1 MMPSRPKSE
10 TLHSFSGVYPHL
22 ACTNGTADQPEW
34 ECGIGAVAAWNDK
47 LWYMTYPAHCPFGSE
62 DKLYSLDKEMR
73 ATVHP
78 KSVGGTH
85 ASRMIHC
92 ESGQLIIGPYFIDRQ
107 DHVRAIPPSAMEGRL
122 TGVARHLTD
131 PANKVIFYT
140 MESGLYEVDVHTLE
154 VNTLYRDPNALER
167 LHGNYLLPG
176 VHGKGAYTG
185 QERLVVSNNGEG
197 GALAEWLGVGSP
209 GDKDSWRIIDAN
221 KYTEVTGPG
230 GLYGAP
236 DQDAPIWALGW
247 DDKSV
252 LLQVCHRREWKRYRL
267 PMASFTH
274 IADNGWF
281 TEWPR
286 IRDIGAEKWLMDM
299 FGMLYEFPPAF
310 SHDHTA
316 GIRPLSV
323 HHGMIVDYE
332 QWDGQLVLG
341 CNDASVQYNPL
352 TGRCQSNLLFTS
364 FDKLKTFGQPSG
376 WGCVWSQEAVEAG
389 IPSEP
394 FHFAGFEQRVLH
406 VSHTE
411 PQDATFRIQLDL
423 EGNGKWTEQHQ
434 LLVPAGGYRYYIFPE
449 GMEAEWVR
457 LVPLEDIGGATAAF
471 SYHQAT
477 DNPRQEGLIAGL
489 TDAGDT
495 GPHSDAILYASD
507 DMRLP
512 LHLAATQY
520 NDEGEVVAET
530 LYELQENIRFTQLD
544 DDALHARLREELAPA
559 PQYELDDASVIV
571 TNGEGRRYRLPKG
584 HSAYDGEPASGYRRM
599 IREVV
604 TERSLMNV
612 HGTFY
617 ELPDEHSG
625 GLHRIQPICT
635 HNKLIH
641 DFCSWRGM
649 LVLSGIAA
657 ETDASYDSSEHIV
670 RSDDGTAALWLGN
683 VDDLRSFGAPCGTGG
698 PWLQS
703 EAAAG
708 IPSDPYLMRG
718 YRHKRLE
725 LSHSSTEAVEFTVE
739 VDFQGND
746 TWAVYGTLTAVP
758 GETLEHEFPAGY
770 AAQWVRLAS
779 NRNTVATAT
788 FYYNS

>member
-1 MMPSRPKSE
+1 MPASQQKE
-10 TLHSFSGVYPHL
+10 TQRSFSGVYPHL
-22 ACTNGTADQPEW
+22 ASTNGAPLKPEW

-47 LWYMTYPAHCPFGSE
+47 LWYITYPAHCPFGSE
-62 DKLYSLDKEMR
+62 DKLYSLDSELR
-73 ATVHP
+73 VTTHP
-78 KSVGGTH
+78 ESIGGTH
-85 ASRMIHC
+85 ASRMIHR
-92 ESGQLIIGPYFIDRQ
+92 ESEQLIIGPYFIDRH
-107 DHVRAIPPSAMEGRL
+107 DRIRSVPPSAMEGRL
-122 TGVARHLTD
+122 TGVARHLAD

-154 VNTLYRDPNALER
+154 VTTLYRDPNALKQ
-167 LHGNYLLPG
+167 LQGNYLLPG

-197 GALAEWLGVGSP
+197 GALAEWLGDGHP
-209 GDKDSWRIIDAN
+209 GEKDSWNIIDAN

-230 GLYGAP
+230 GLHGSP

-252 LLQVCHRREWKRYRL
+252 LLHVCHERQWKRYRL

-299 FGMLYEFPPAF
+299 FGMLYEFPPTF
-310 SHDHTA
+310 THDHTA

-332 QWDGQLVLG
+332 QWNGQLVMG

-352 TGRCQSNLLFTS
+352 TGKCQSNLLFTS
-364 FDKLKTFGQPSG
+364 IEELKTFGQPCG
-376 WGCVWSQEAVEAG
+376 WGSVWSKDAIHAG

-411 PQDATFRIQLDL
+411 PHEVTLRIQLDL
-423 EGNGKWTEQHQ
+423 DGSGKWTEEHAS
-434 LLVPAGGYRYYIFPE
+434 LVVPANGYSYYIFPE
-449 GMEAEWVR
+449 GLEAEWVR
-457 LVPLEDIGGATAAF
+457 IVPLQDAGSATAAF
-471 SYHQAT
+471 CYNHSSG
-477 DNPRQEGLIAGL
+477 NPRQEALMSGLA
-489 TDAGDT
+489 DAGYA
-495 GPHSDAILYASD
+495 GARSDAILYTSD
-507 DMRLP
+507 DMGLP
-512 LHLAATQY
+512 LHIAATHY
-520 NDEGEVVAET
+520 NGEGIATGET
-530 LYELQENIRFTQLD
+530 LYELQEDIRFARLD
-544 DDALHARLREELAPA
+544 DKVLHARLREELAPT

-571 TNGEGRRYRLPKG
+571 TDGEGRRYRLPKG
-584 HSAYDGEPASGYRRM
+584 HSAYDAERTSGYRRM

-617 ELPDEHSG
+617 ELPDHHSG
-625 GLHRIQPICT
+625 GMHRIQPICT

-649 LVLSGIAA
+649 LVLSGIAS
-657 ETDASYDSSEHIV
+657 ESGTSCGSNEHIV
-670 RSDDGTAALWLGN
+670 RSEDGTAALWLGN

-725 LSHSSTEAVEFTVE
+725 LSHSDSEAVEFTVE
-739 VDFQGND
+739 VDFQGDDN
-746 TWAVYGTLTAVP
+746 WVVYGVLAVAP

-770 AAQWVRLAS
+770 AAQWVRLAAE
-779 NRNTVATAT
+779 RDTIATAT
-788 FYYNS
+788 FYYE